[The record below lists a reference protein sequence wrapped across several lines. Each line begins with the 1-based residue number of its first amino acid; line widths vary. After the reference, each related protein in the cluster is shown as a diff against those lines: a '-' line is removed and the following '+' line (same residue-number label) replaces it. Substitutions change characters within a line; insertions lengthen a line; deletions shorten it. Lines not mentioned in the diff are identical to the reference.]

1 MFEALIKFRNLKDL
15 SVISIHLVIASSDI
29 NNAKLEAI
37 FRASNQLNP
46 YFEYGLIQVD
56 VKQTYTTL
64 K

>member
-1 MFEALIKFRNLKDL
+1 MFEALIKFRNLKDF
-15 SVISIHLVIASSDI
+15 SIITIHLCFASDNL
-29 NNAKLEAI
+29 NNARLEAI

-56 VKQTYTTL
+56 VKQIYTTL

>member
-1 MFEALIKFRNLKDL
+1 MFEALINFRNLKDF
-15 SVISIHLVIASSDI
+15 SIITIHLCFASDNI

-46 YFEYGLIQVD
+46 YFEYGLIEVD
-56 VKQTYTTL
+56 VKQIYTTL

>member
-1 MFEALIKFRNLKDL
+1 MYEAFIKFRNIKDS
-15 SVISIHLVIASSDI
+15 SVVSIHLLIASSDI

-56 VKQTYTTL
+56 VKQVYTTL
-64 K
+64 I

>member
-1 MFEALIKFRNLKDL
+1 MFEALIKFRNLKDF
-15 SVISIHLVIASSDI
+15 SIITIHLCFASDNL

-46 YFEYGLIQVD
+46 YFEYGLIEVD
-56 VKQTYTTL
+56 VKQIYTTL

>member
-1 MFEALIKFRNLKDL
+1 MYEALIRFRNLKDL
-15 SVISIHLVIASSDI
+15 SVISIHLVIASSDL

-56 VKQTYTTL
+56 VKQTYLTL

>member
-1 MFEALIKFRNLKDL
+1 MFEAFIKFRNLKDL
-15 SVISIHLVIASSDI
+15 SIISIHLVIASSDI
-29 NNAKLEAI
+29 NSAKLESI

-56 VKQTYTTL
+56 VKQIYTTL

>member
-1 MFEALIKFRNLKDL
+1 MFEALINFRNLKDL
-15 SVISIHLVIASSDI
+15 SIIQIHLVIASSDL

-46 YFEYGLIQVD
+46 YFEYALIQVD
-56 VKQTYTTL
+56 VKQVYTTL

>member
-1 MFEALIKFRNLKDL
+1 MFEALIKFRNLKDF
-15 SVISIHLVIASSDI
+15 SIITIHLCFASDNL

-46 YFEYGLIQVD
+46 YFEFGLIEVD
-56 VKQTYTTL
+56 VKQIYTTL

>member
-15 SVISIHLVIASSDI
+15 SIISIHLVIASSDI

>member
-1 MFEALIKFRNLKDL
+1 MFEALINFRNLKDL
-15 SVISIHLVIASSDI
+15 SIVQIHLVIASSDL

-56 VKQTYTTL
+56 VKQVYTTL

>member
-29 NNAKLEAI
+29 KNAKLEAI
-37 FRASNQLNP
+37 FRSSNQLNP
-46 YFEYGLIQVD
+46 YFQYGLIQVD
-56 VKQTYTTL
+56 VKKTYTIL

>member
-1 MFEALIKFRNLKDL
+1 MYEALIKFRNLKDFSML
-15 SVISIHLVIASSDI
+15 TIHVFVASD
-29 NNAKLEAI
+29 NYYNAKLEAI